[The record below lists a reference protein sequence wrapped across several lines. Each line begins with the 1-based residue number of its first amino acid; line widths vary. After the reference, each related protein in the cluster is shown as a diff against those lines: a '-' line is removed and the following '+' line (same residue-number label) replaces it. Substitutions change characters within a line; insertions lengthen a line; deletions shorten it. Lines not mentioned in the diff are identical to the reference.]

1 MNSNEIRERLL
12 RDESV
17 REKIHRRA
25 YEIYVERGGG
35 DGRAHQDWFQAET
48 EVLTPLVEAEMQR
61 LAATQIALEAPAP
74 AKQVKTGSSKT
85 TKRSA
90 VKEDVKPAAKKAAS
104 KTTAKKTTKSTKKPP
119 TATQA

>member
-35 DGRAHQDWFQAET
+35 DGRAYQDWLQAED
-48 EVLTPLVEAEMQR
+48 EILAPLVEAEMQR
-61 LAATQIALEAPAP
+61 LAATALEEPAP
-74 AKQVKTGSSKT
+74 TKRAKTGSARTTKKPATVTKEASAPKKAASSKT
-85 TKRSA
+85 T
-90 VKEDVKPAAKKAAS
+90 AS
-104 KTTAKKTTKSTKKPP
+104 KTSKSTRSTKSK
-119 TATQA
+119 QA